1 MRIFTWLCRKEISCL
16 FEQNGQ
22 LTRNL
27 KRAEDA
33 RHKAECEL
41 GQVKKKLY
49 ELQLSYDQLKIDFDK
64 RSQDYREAELL
75 IERQNLDLTEK
86 SETIERLQH
95 TIDESIAR
103 RDEIERG
110 AERLKAGNED
120 AEHCAELFKVAVA
133 NGTKFAEESYNRPNQ
148 KKTRYCGR
156 ISEDTY
162 NLIKKFCDKHG
173 VSFRWIIELSCS
185 ICVPLFD
192 ASIEAVQNEE
202 KNAKKTGKEQPK
214 TKIPPAKEV
223 KISRSKLRAEM
234 DCNEPRT
241 KRVNLLFRPSLH
253 YSISR
258 MAAEQKE
265 SVNHMIE
272 KLLSDY
278 LAKNEVK

>member
-49 ELQLSYDQLKIDFDK
+49 DLQLSYDQQKIDFDK

-86 SETIERLQH
+86 SETIKRLQH

-103 RDEIERG
+103 RDESERG

-192 ASIEAVQNEE
+192 TSIEAVQNEE
-202 KNAKKTGKEQPK
+202 RNAKKTGKGEK
-214 TKIPPAKEV
+214 GAAKKYAKRDNKEP
-223 KISRSKLRAEM
+223 RSKRFH
-234 DCNEPRT
+234 
-241 KRVNLLFRPSLH
+241 LLIRPSLH
-253 YSISR
+253 NDLIR
-258 MAAEQKE
+258 IAANKKK
-265 SVNHMIE
+265 SANSLVE
-272 KLLSDY
+272 KILSDY

>member
-1 MRIFTWLCRKEISCL
+1 MKFFTWLCRKEISYL

-27 KRAEDA
+27 TRAENDK
-33 RHKAECEL
+33 HKAECEL

-49 ELQLSYDQLKIDFDK
+49 DLQLEKDK
-64 RSQDYREAELL
+64 LFIANKELMDKYEAASLA
-75 IERQNLDLTEK
+75 IENLNLDMQRKKNE
-86 SETIERLQH
+86 IEQLQH
-95 TIDESIAR
+95 AIDESIAR
-103 RDEIERG
+103 RDKLERG
-110 AERLKAGNED
+110 AEKLKSGNED
-120 AEHCAELFKVAVA
+120 TEHCAELFTTAVS
-133 NGTKFAEESYNRPNQ
+133 NGTKFAEEAYNKPNQ
-148 KKTRYCGR
+148 KKKRYCGR
-156 ISEDTY
+156 ISEDIY
-162 NLIKKFCDKHG
+162 NLIKKFCDKRG

-192 ASIEAVQNEE
+192 SSIEAVQNEE
-202 KNAKKTGKEQPK
+202 KNAKKTGNEQPK

-234 DCNEPRT
+234 DSNEPRT
-241 KRVNLLFRPSLH
+241 KRVHLLFRPSLH

-265 SVNHMIE
+265 SVNHLIE

>member
-33 RHKAECEL
+33 RHKSECEL
-41 GQVKKKLY
+41 GQVKKKLN
-49 ELQLSYDQLKIDFDK
+49 ELQFAYDQLKIDFDK

-75 IERQNLDLTEK
+75 IERMNHDLTEK
-86 SETIERLQH
+86 SETIQRLQQ
-95 TIDESIAR
+95 
-103 RDEIERG
+103 ERQ
-110 AERLKAGNED
+110 KAGNED

-133 NGTKFAEESYNRPNQ
+133 NGTKFATEAYR
-148 KKTRYCGR
+148 KKSRKNLCHAGR
-156 ISEDTY
+156 ISEDTHK
-162 NLIKKFCDKHG
+162 LVKDFCKKRK
-173 VSFRWIIELSCS
+173 VSFRWIMELSCS

-192 ASIEAVQNEE
+192 SSIIAVQKRAE
-202 KNAKKTGKEQPK
+202 KDQPK

-241 KRVNLLFRPSLH
+241 KRVHLLFRPSLH

-265 SVNHMIE
+265 SVNHLIE